1 MSPGRWRAAITIEG
15 GRRKYLF
22 GTTRQEVAKKLS
34 AARIAQDQGL
44 LVTAPSQPLARFL
57 DRWLKDS
64 VANRVRPWTYKGY
77 EAVVRNHINPTLG
90 NVRLDR
96 LAPQQVQALVNQK
109 LASGLA
115 PKTVASIL
123 GILRNALGQAN
134 RWELVARNVAKLVDP
149 PRQVRHEIQPFTVEE
164 ARVLLDAAQTDRLG
178 ALYSVAL
185 AMGLRQGEALGLR
198 WKDVDLDLGMLQVT
212 YQLQRINGEAKL
224 VEPKTRLSRRS
235 LALPATI
242 LVTLR
247 EHRQLQVEERLLAG
261 RRWVESGLVF
271 TSTIGTPLDGTNVT
285 KSFQR
290 LLAKAGLP
298 KRRFHDL
305 RHSCATLLLVQNVAP
320 RVVMEV
326 LGHSQIS
333 LTMNTY
339 SHVLPTLK
347 REAALKM
354 DAVLRGGRER
364 GD

>member
-1 MSPGRWRAAITIEG
+1 M
-15 GRRKYLF
+15 
-22 GTTRQEVAKKLS
+22 
-34 AARIAQDQGL
+34 
-44 LVTAPSQPLARFL
+44 
-57 DRWLKDS
+57 
-64 VANRVRPWTYKGY
+64 
-77 EAVVRNHINPTLG
+77 
-90 NVRLDR
+90 
-96 LAPQQVQALVNQK
+96 
-109 LASGLA
+109 
-115 PKTVASIL
+115 
-123 GILRNALGQAN
+123 GQAN
-134 RWELVARNVAKLVDP
+134 RWGLVARNVAKLVDP
-149 PRQVRHEIQPFTVEE
+149 PRQVRHEIQPLSVDE

-198 WKDVDLDLGMLQVT
+198 WRDVDLDLGMLQVT

-242 LVTLR
+242 LLALR
-247 EHRQLQVEERLLAG
+247 EHRQRQLEERLLAG

-290 LLAKAGLP
+290 LLARAGLP

-347 REAALKM
+347 REAADQM
-354 DAVLRGGRER
+354 DALLRGSRER
-364 GD
+364 GN